1 VGISSKISA
10 LTVWLRSACTVITA
24 NGEGLARIDL
34 LGIFSGARGQV
45 FAATKNPVAASGGW
59 PLTKFGEL
67 D

>member
-1 VGISSKISA
+1 LHYAHPS
-10 LTVWLRSACTVITA
+10 
-24 NGEGLARIDL
+24 GEGLARIDL

>member
-1 VGISSKISA
+1 M
-10 LTVWLRSACTVITA
+10 LTLFMSHVPLPWP
-24 NGEGLARIDL
+24 GEGLARIDL